1 MSFQNFRDPSTV
13 HLVTASDP
21 HHEHTQSGALD
32 AGDDAVIA
40 YPVLPEP
47 AQIGTLEGLP
57 DATRIVQRGNAAMQK
72 GKDTPCRLLIELT
85 QLADGGA
92 VKLDL
97 PGPSVP

>member
-21 HHEHTQSGALD
+21 HHEHTQSGVLD

-40 YPVLPEP
+40 YPVLPEL
-47 AQIGTLEGLP
+47 AQLGTLEGLP

-72 GKDTPCRLLIELT
+72 GKDVRLQRKWDI
-85 QLADGGA
+85 LASKLRDGW
-92 VKLDL
+92 
-97 PGPSVP
+97 SRC